1 MGWFQKFSLC
11 WFFRRRGAHRI
22 VHAFAAQA
30 GSRTWRAIGATCDVR
45 VFCSIRRAIVD
56 RRGNHALRY
65 GYGTMPMQFT
75 S

>member
-1 MGWFQKFSLC
+1 MLVLSKT
-11 WFFRRRGAHRI
+11 RRASYRSCFRGAGR
-22 VHAFAAQA
+22 FAHM
-30 GSRTWRAIGATCDVR
+30 AIGATCDVR